1 MEEIIKQYGFE
12 SMEEFNRLVSNVDLS
27 TPDKLN
33 AFKTWQNE
41 DGSKD
46 GLLKL

>member
-1 MEEIIKQYGFE
+1 MEEIIKEKGFE
-12 SMEEFNRLVSNVDLS
+12 SLVEFHKLVASVDLS
-27 TPDKLN
+27 TTEKRS
-33 AFKTWQNE
+33 AFKTWQDD